1 MSREDRVV
9 RNGEFKTW
17 RERLGLTISTMSA
30 LLGVS
35 ETTIK
40 AWDRGRHRIPVGAAE
55 EVELLRAYTRRCV
68 DAVVD
73 AAARAGTPMVL
84 VWHLTEEMPPGPAH
98 TLGATWWR
106 AVAAAAQER
115 VPGIAIG
122 YAAELDGVAGSR
134 DRTLSEAIG
143 PSVLPPPR

>member
-1 MSREDRVV
+1 MSEGAGAV
-9 RNGEFKTW
+9 RSGEFKTW
-17 RERLGLTISTMSA
+17 RERLGLTISTMAA

-35 ETTIK
+35 ETTVK
-40 AWDRGRHRIPVGAAE
+40 AWDKGRHRIPVGAAE

-73 AAARAGTPMVL
+73 AATQAETPMVL
-84 VWHLTEEMPPGPAH
+84 VWHLTEEMPPGPAR

-115 VPGIAIG
+115 VSGIAIG
-122 YAAELDGVAGSR
+122 YAAELDEVTGSR

-143 PSVLPPPR
+143 PSVLPPPK

>member
-143 PSVLPPPR
+143 PAVLPPPR

>member
-17 RERLGLTISTMSA
+17 RERRGLTTSTTSA

>member
-1 MSREDRVV
+1 MNEENGV
-9 RNGEFKTW
+9 RNGEFKAW
-17 RERLGLTISTMSA
+17 RERLGLTISTMAA

-84 VWHLTEEMPPGPAH
+84 VWHLTEEMPPGPAR

>member
-1 MSREDRVV
+1 MSEGDGVV

-84 VWHLTEEMPPGPAH
+84 VWHLTEEMPPGPAR
-98 TLGATWWR
+98 TLGAAWWR

-122 YAAELDGVAGSR
+122 YAAELDEVTGSR
-134 DRTLSEAIG
+134 DRTLGEMIS

>member
-35 ETTIK
+35 ETTIQ

>member
-1 MSREDRVV
+1 MIRDDRV
-9 RNGEFKTW
+9 RAIGC
-17 RERLGLTISTMSA
+17 LG
-30 LLGVS
+30 
-35 ETTIK
+35 K
-40 AWDRGRHRIPVGAAE
+40 P
-55 EVELLRAYTRRCV
+55 RASG
-68 DAVVD
+68 DDPAVVD